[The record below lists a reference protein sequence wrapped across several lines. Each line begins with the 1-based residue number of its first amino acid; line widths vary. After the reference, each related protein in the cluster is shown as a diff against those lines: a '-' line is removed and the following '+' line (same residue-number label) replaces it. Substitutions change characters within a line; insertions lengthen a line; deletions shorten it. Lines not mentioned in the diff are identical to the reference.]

1 MRTKLSFIN
10 FKLKI
15 CDNSPILGRVGHK
28 YTHEH
33 TVLLYDPV
41 KGKNLMKSLLAAYSN
56 FFIGPLLLTVSILKT
71 ETDRA
76 LIPYKIALLQYIQK
90 FDTSKNNQK
99 FRSPDPNFRTHCTT
113 DGRFRSFSGNLST
126 AAFIPVFLLCGVWL
140 SHRQHR
146 PRLHENSGKI
156 QDR

>member
-1 MRTKLSFIN
+1 MIT
-10 FKLKI
+10 
-15 CDNSPILGRVGHK
+15 DPITHQFWASDTNI
-28 YTHEH
+28 YAHEH

-99 FRSPDPNFRTHCTT
+99 
-113 DGRFRSFSGNLST
+113 
-126 AAFIPVFLLCGVWL
+126 
-140 SHRQHR
+140 
-146 PRLHENSGKI
+146 
-156 QDR
+156 